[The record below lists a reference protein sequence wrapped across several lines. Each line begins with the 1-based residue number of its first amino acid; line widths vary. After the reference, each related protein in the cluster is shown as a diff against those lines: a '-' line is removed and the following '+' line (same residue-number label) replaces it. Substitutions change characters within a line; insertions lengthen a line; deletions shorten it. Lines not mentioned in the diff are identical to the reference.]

1 MSIFK
6 NKLQAMLTAALAV
19 SLLLAPCWGHAGSY
33 NFSGV
38 HLLVQT
44 GEKKAKQVKAR
55 IALAENSVQ
64 IQDAVTGSVLEEM
77 AYDNIKAT
85 TYSKSK
91 HPRWKAGV
99 GLALAAG
106 VFALPLF
113 FMKAK
118 HHWLTFQGDQ
128 DYVALRLSKKNFAT
142 ILSAVEVKTGVEIE
156 RLAP

>member
-1 MSIFK
+1 M
-6 NKLQAMLTAALAV
+6 LQSALTVAIV
-19 SLLLAPCWGHAGSY
+19 IGLLLAPCLSYAGSY
-33 NFSGV
+33 SFLPV

-55 IALAENSVQ
+55 LVLAESGVQ
-64 IQDAVTGSVLEEM
+64 VRDSVTGSVLEEM
-77 AYDNIKAT
+77 AYDNIKAI

-128 DYVALRLSKKNFAT
+128 DYVALRLSKKNFAI
-142 ILSAVEVKTGVEIE
+142 ILSAVEFQTGIEVE